1 MPQHVQTAPRHAQTA
16 PQHAQTAPQRA
27 QNEPQHAQNAPQRPQ
42 TPPQHAQSRLGGAL
56 GRSRGGSGAPKG
68 RPRTDLGAPGR
79 AKSGQESSKSVP
91 GPAPRRSQTAPERC
105 PSVFGASNTVTCAC
119 GTIFQRFWL
128 VVRKLLCASRI
139 SFYSVL
145 LHSDEVSND
154 RVHVAKGLEKRHIST
169 SKIDPGSVKTH
180 PGSPRHAQMAP
191 RHAQIEPQH
200 AHMEP
205 PASPDRPQAPRT
217 GPGTLDWPWHVR
229 PHKVNELPRFQPLRK
244 F

>member
-16 PQHAQTAPQRA
+16 FQHAQTAPQHA
-27 QNEPQHAQNAPQRPQ
+27 QNESQHAQNAPQRPQ

-56 GRSRGGSGAPKG
+56 GRSRGGSGAPKS

-79 AKSGQESSKSVP
+79 AKSDQESCKSVP
-91 GPAPRRSQTAPERC
+91 GPAPRCSQTAPERC

-128 VVRKLLCASRI
+128 VVRKLRCASRI

-145 LHSDEVSND
+145 LHSGEVSND
-154 RVHVAKGLEKRHIST
+154 CIHVAKNLEKRSIST
-169 SKIDPGSVKTH
+169 SKIDLGSIHV
-180 PGSPRHAQMAP
+180 SQNRA
-191 RHAQIEPQH
+191 R
-200 AHMEP
+200 
-205 PASPDRPQAPRT
+205 ASQFERQNAT
-217 GPGTLDWPWHVR
+217 
-229 PHKVNELPRFQPLRK
+229 KACEAKRF